1 VRPYKAI
8 LAQMSKVK
16 GKIELNIDLTSPLT
30 SAIIAKIHD
39 EMMREIEEDK
49 DWQKL
54 QELTEEDIINM
65 EKNYHRGLD
74 EKTNE

>member
-1 VRPYKAI
+1 
-8 LAQMSKVK
+8 MSKVK
-16 GKIELNIDLTSPLT
+16 RKIDPQLDLTSPLT
-30 SAIIAKIHD
+30 SAIIAKLHN
-39 EMMREIEEDK
+39 EMMREIEDDK

-54 QELTEEDIINM
+54 QELTEDDIIDM

>member
-1 VRPYKAI
+1 
-8 LAQMSKVK
+8 MSKVK

-39 EMMREIEEDK
+39 EMMREIEGDES
-49 DWQKL
+49 WHKL

>member
-1 VRPYKAI
+1 
-8 LAQMSKVK
+8 MSKVK
-16 GKIELNIDLTSPLT
+16 EKIDSALDLSSPLT
-30 SAIIAKIHD
+30 SAIISKLHG

-54 QELTEEDIINM
+54 QELTEEDIIDM

-74 EKTNE
+74 ENTNE

>member
-1 VRPYKAI
+1 
-8 LAQMSKVK
+8 MSKVK

-30 SAIIAKIHD
+30 SAIIAKLHN